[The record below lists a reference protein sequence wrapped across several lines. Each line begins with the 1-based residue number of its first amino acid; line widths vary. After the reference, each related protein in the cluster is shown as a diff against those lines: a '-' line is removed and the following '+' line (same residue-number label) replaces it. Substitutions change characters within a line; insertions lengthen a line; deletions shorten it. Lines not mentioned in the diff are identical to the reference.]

1 MSPQNPGEKRKRQ
14 SGNDQDEEE
23 ILSGNGLDREA
34 ELTV

>member
-1 MSPQNPGEKRKRQ
+1 MSPQNPGEKRKGQ

-23 ILSGNGLDREA
+23 ILSGNGLAREA